1 MSDIENGQHW
11 LGRNRPPRV
20 QITYDVEIG
29 DAVEK
34 KELPLVVGIL
44 SDLDGVKGKIVGE
57 QSFAPIDA
65 DNFDEML
72 KTIAPVVTLN
82 LPASTRLA
90 DHPAAKAFE
99 ATFTFEK
106 FDDFNPVALLKMNKD
121 TADLYEERQR
131 LRDMLAR
138 LDGNVRLGDSLD
150 KAFKSAGGGTKDTKT
165 TKDAKD
171 IKDAADTKDI
181 KDAADTKD
189 TKGEEG
195 GGAPA

>member
-11 LGRNRPPRV
+11 LSRNRPPRV

-44 SDLDGVKGKIVGE
+44 ADLDGVKGKIVGE
-57 QSFAPIDA
+57 QTFDSIDN

-72 KTIAPVVTLN
+72 KTIGPSVTFT
-82 LPASTRLA
+82 LPASAHLP
-90 DHPAAKAFE
+90 DHPAAKAVE
-99 ATFTFEK
+99 VTFKFEK

-121 TADLYEERQR
+121 TADLFEERQR

-150 KAFKSAGGGTKDTKT
+150 KAFKAAGP
-165 TKDAKD
+165 AKD
-171 IKDAADTKDI
+171 
-181 KDAADTKD
+181 
-189 TKGEEG
+189 
-195 GGAPA
+195 GGATPPPADPA

>member
-11 LGRNRPPRV
+11 LSRNRPPRV

-44 SDLDGVKGKIVGE
+44 ADLDGVKGKVVGE
-57 QSFAPIDA
+57 QTFENIDN

-72 KTIAPVVTLN
+72 KDVSPSVTFT
-82 LPASTRLA
+82 LPASAHLSE
-90 DHPAAKAFE
+90 HPAAKSVE
-99 ATFTFEK
+99 VTFKFEK
-106 FDDFNPVALLKMNKD
+106 FDDFNPVSLLKMNKD
-121 TADLYEERQR
+121 TADLFEERQR

-150 KAFKSAGGGTKDTKT
+150 KAFKAAPGAAPAGGTE
-165 TKDAKD
+165 
-171 IKDAADTKDI
+171 AAPDS
-181 KDAADTKD
+181 
-189 TKGEEG
+189 
-195 GGAPA
+195 PA

>member
-44 SDLDGVKGKIVGE
+44 SDLDGRKGKIVAE
-57 QSFAPIDA
+57 QTFENIDN

-72 KTIAPVVTLN
+72 KTIGPVVSFT
-82 LPASTRLA
+82 LPASAHLPG
-90 DHPAAKAFE
+90 HAAAQALE
-99 ATFTFEK
+99 ARFKFEK
-106 FDDFNPVALLKMNKD
+106 FDDFNPVALLKMNQA

-150 KAFKSAGGGTKDTKT
+150 KAFKSA
-165 TKDAKD
+165 
-171 IKDAADTKDI
+171 
-181 KDAADTKD
+181 
-189 TKGEEG
+189 
-195 GGAPA
+195 APVKNPDPPPAPDPA

>member
-11 LGRNRPPRV
+11 LSRNRPPRV

-57 QSFAPIDA
+57 QTFENIDN

-72 KTIAPVVTLN
+72 KTISPSVTFP
-82 LPASTRLA
+82 LPASTHLT
-90 DHPAAKAFE
+90 DHPAAQALE
-99 ATFTFEK
+99 ATFTFQK
-106 FDDFNPVALLKMNKD
+106 FEDFNPVALLKMNKD
-121 TADLYEERQR
+121 TADLFEERQR

-150 KAFKSAGGGTKDTKT
+150 KAFKAAGTPKGGGSDT
-165 TKDAKD
+165 
-171 IKDAADTKDI
+171 
-181 KDAADTKD
+181 
-189 TKGEEG
+189 
-195 GGAPA
+195 PA

>member
-44 SDLDGVKGKIVGE
+44 SDLDGKKGKIVGE
-57 QSFAPIDA
+57 QSFENIDN

-72 KTIAPVVTLN
+72 KTIAPSVSFT
-82 LPASTRLA
+82 LPASTHLP
-90 DHPAAKAFE
+90 DHPAAKALE
-99 ATFTFEK
+99 ATFTFQK
-106 FDDFNPVALLKMNKD
+106 FEDFNPVALLKMNPD
-121 TADLYEERQR
+121 TASLFEERQR

-150 KAFKSAGGGTKDTKT
+150 KAFK
-165 TKDAKD
+165 
-171 IKDAADTKDI
+171 AA
-181 KDAADTKD
+181 AP
-189 TKGEEG
+189 KGD
-195 GGAPA
+195 

>member
-44 SDLDGVKGKIVGE
+44 SDLDGRKGKIVAE
-57 QSFAPIDA
+57 QTFENIDN

-72 KTIAPVVTLN
+72 KTISPSVSFT
-82 LPASTRLA
+82 LPASA
-90 DHPAAKAFE
+90 FVPEHAAAKPFE
-99 ATFTFEK
+99 AVFTFQK
-106 FDDFNPVALLKMNKD
+106 FEDFNPVSLLKMNQE
-121 TADLYEERQR
+121 TAALYEERQR

-150 KAFKSAGGGTKDTKT
+150 KAFKDAGG
-165 TKDAKD
+165 AKGKPD
-171 IKDAADTKDI
+171 
-181 KDAADTKD
+181 
-189 TKGEEG
+189 
-195 GGAPA
+195 APAPAPAPDPA

>member
-11 LGRNRPPRV
+11 LSRNRPPRV

-57 QSFAPIDA
+57 QTFENIDN

-72 KTIAPVVTLN
+72 KTISPSVTFT
-82 LPASTRLA
+82 LPASTHLPE
-90 DHPAAKAFE
+90 HPAAQALE
-99 ATFTFEK
+99 ATFTFQK

-121 TADLYEERQR
+121 TADLFEERQR

-150 KAFKSAGGGTKDTKT
+150 KAFKAAPGATEGSSGAAAPDT
-165 TKDAKD
+165 
-171 IKDAADTKDI
+171 AA
-181 KDAADTKD
+181 
-189 TKGEEG
+189 
-195 GGAPA
+195 